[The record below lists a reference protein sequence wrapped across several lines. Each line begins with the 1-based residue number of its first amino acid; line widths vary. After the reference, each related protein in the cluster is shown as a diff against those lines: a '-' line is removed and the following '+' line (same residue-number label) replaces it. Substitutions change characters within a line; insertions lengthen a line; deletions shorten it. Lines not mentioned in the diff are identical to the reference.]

1 MRTRIGLWYNTTMS
15 NSRYSLFI
23 QNLVQD
29 ALVFV
34 FLLVVLSVFRAAFIA
49 VFADLL
55 APETTANDIL
65 LTMWYGLRISL
76 KTAGACILP
85 SFVFATLAQ
94 AAWTKYPGPKVRF
107 VWISMVLLILS
118 VLFQARIPYYHEFH
132 NAFSPFI
139 FNTFHDDVGAIVSTS
154 ITQYHAVWRTIGA
167 FVCAAVLCVLCRV
180 WLNKLTPLFV
190 RPFLRVRRPWIA
202 VVIICIFMAA
212 FAVFVRK
219 GGSFTYYGS
228 IYWKNAAR
236 MKQHLLNEAILDD
249 IQALYRAR
257 RIYRNIRYSMADL
270 KVEDV
275 RAAAARLLGQSEYTA
290 PDLLPLLSRK
300 AAGNVKTPDHIF
312 VIVAETYMMWPLLD
326 KYKSYPLAQGMRRL
340 LERPDAVLVPDFLPA
355 SNGTIFGLTSVLLG
369 IAELNLQ
376 ASNRPTAQKPYETAL
391 SVQLRKT
398 GYKTRF
404 FYGGFASWENVGLF
418 MQNQQFDDSFY
429 AADFGGEGGVWGVP
443 DREFLEG
450 VAEKIGPEKSLNFIL
465 TSSNHPPYKVDMSRE
480 PDLPSVDVLEKML
493 PAQTADKSLTAD
505 RMWHFAYADKY
516 LAEFVEKMAAK
527 YPNSLFVITGDH
539 ADRWT
544 LDPSPSDY
552 ERVAVPLVLI
562 GPSVA
567 GKKLPTNAAA
577 HMDVAATTLELV
589 LPKGTPYYAFGQN
602 VFAPQKGQI
611 PVGISAY
618 YWITPSEMG
627 RVNEEKTE
635 LLPGGSS
642 GLTEQERQ
650 AVRQHAK
657 DVQTVTAW
665 RILKGVELDK

>member
-1 MRTRIGLWYNTTMS
+1 MK

-29 ALVFV
+29 GLIFV
-34 FLLVVLSVFRAAFIA
+34 FLLVVLSVFRAAFLW

-55 APETTANDIL
+55 TPNTPVGDIA

-94 AAWTKYPGPKVRF
+94 AAFLKYPGPKVRF
-107 VWISMVLLILS
+107 AWTCVVLLILS
-118 VLFQARIPYYHEFH
+118 ILFQMRIPYYHEFH

-154 ITQYHAVWRTIGA
+154 ISQYNAVWRTIGA
-167 FVCAAVLCVLCRV
+167 FVCTAVLCVLCRL
-180 WLNKLTPLFV
+180 WLKKLTPLLS
-190 RPFLRVRRPWIA
+190 RPFLKVRRPWIA
-202 VVIICIFMAA
+202 IVIICIFIAA

-257 RIYRNIRYSMADL
+257 RIYRNIRDTISDL
-270 KVEDV
+270 NVQDV
-275 RAAAARLLGQSEYTA
+275 RAAAARLMGQSEYTA
-290 PDLLPLLSRK
+290 PDLLPLLARTAKGS
-300 AAGNVKTPDHIF
+300 TQPPDHIF
-312 VIVAETYMMWPLLD
+312 VFVAETYMMWPLLD
-326 KYKSYPLAQGMRRL
+326 EYKAYPLAQGVRRL
-340 LERPDAVLVPDFLPA
+340 LERPDAVLMSDFLPA

-391 SVQLRKT
+391 SVQLRKN

-443 DREFLEG
+443 DREFLDG
-450 VAEKIGPEKSLNFIL
+450 VAEKVGPEKSLNFIL

-480 PDLPSVDVLEKML
+480 PDLPSVDALEKML

-516 LAEFVEKMAAK
+516 LAEFVEKMMAK
-527 YPNSLFVITGDH
+527 YPNSLFIITGDH

-567 GKKLPTNAAA
+567 GKKLPAHAAAA
-577 HMDVAATTLELV
+577 HMDVAATALELS

-602 VFAPQKGQI
+602 VFTAQKGQI

-627 RVNEEKTE
+627 RINEDKTE
-635 LLPGGSS
+635 LLPGAAS

-650 AVRQHAK
+650 LVRQRAK
-657 DVQTVTAW
+657 DIQTVTAW
-665 RILKGVELDK
+665 RILHGVELDK